1 MLKYTLR
8 RILGM
13 IPMLLLISIV
23 VFSLALSMPGDPF
36 GGEIDPNNTDPQ
48 YIEEMREKAGL
59 NDPVHVQYGRW
70 ISNFMQG
77 DFGESTRYKMPVA
90 ELIGER
96 MPNTLFLGIT
106 SLVITYILAFVMG
119 MYAGRKPYTTAD
131 NLIGGVNY
139 LGLAIPS
146 YIAGVFAI
154 YFFSFKLG
162 WFPFS
167 GSVDITLQDGSFEY
181 YLSRL
186 HHVFLPAIVLGALGT
201 ASYTQFLR
209 NDIIESSRKDF
220 VRTARAKGTS
230 ESKIYNQHILRNSII
245 PLITFLGFDIVTLI
259 SGAIIT
265 EAIFTYPGIGQLF
278 LDSINNRDY
287 PVMMT
292 LTMMFSF
299 LVLFGNMIADLLY
312 GIVDPRI
319 RVD

>member
-139 LGLAIPS
+139 LGLAVPS

-167 GSVDITLQDGSFEY
+167 GSVDITLQNGSFEY

-209 NDIIESSRKDF
+209 NDIIESSRKDY
-220 VRTARAKGTS
+220 VRTARAKGTP
-230 ESKIYNQHILRNSII
+230 ETKIYNKHILRNSII